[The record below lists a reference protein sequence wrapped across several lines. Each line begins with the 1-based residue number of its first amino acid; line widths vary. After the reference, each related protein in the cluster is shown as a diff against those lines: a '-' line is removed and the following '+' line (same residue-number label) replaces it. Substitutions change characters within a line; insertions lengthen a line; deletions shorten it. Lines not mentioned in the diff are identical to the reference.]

1 METLCRIRIERMG
14 GIRKRRVGN
23 NLPFA
28 GRHQPGAAPRRL
40 DAGADE
46 PDRANEREGKPRDTQ
61 RKALPG
67 PVRIMEILKKTVDIA
82 HYILA
87 VFLPNT
93 KYLSIK
99 RNATVPGADAAARAS
114 RCGNRNAAATVG
126 IQLARLFRMR
136 QYGCS

>member
-1 METLCRIRIERMG
+1 
-14 GIRKRRVGN
+14 
-23 NLPFA
+23 
-28 GRHQPGAAPRRL
+28 
-40 DAGADE
+40 
-46 PDRANEREGKPRDTQ
+46 
-61 RKALPG
+61 
-67 PVRIMEILKKTVDIA
+67 MEISKKTADIA

-99 RNATVPGADAAARAS
+99 RNATVPGADAASCAS

-136 QYGCS
+136 QNGCS